1 MKRLIDFLA
10 AAIEFLSIAGIV
22 AFIAFCSDPEYVCGV
37 YMSAPEAAR
46 NAYPCL
52 FISCIVLFL
61 VLLLVDFILWYRKMI
76 NDPYRQLEIIACN
89 KTFDLAAETAKRLL
103 MWELKSPV
111 LVFIRWLASKTDN
124 EFIQSLSSK
133 SLNRAVVYKDYID
146 YYERLC
152 RGIFDDEDGGDPVG

>member
-1 MKRLIDFLA
+1 MKRVINFLA

-22 AFIAFCSDPEYVCGV
+22 AFIAFCSDPEYVCDV

-52 FISCIVLFL
+52 YVVCIVLFSLLCMAVCIVKRIRL
-61 VLLLVDFILWYRKMI
+61 VK
-76 NDPYRQLEIIACN
+76 DPWRELDIIACN
-89 KTFDLAAETAKRLL
+89 QTFDLAAETAKRLL
-103 MWELKSPV
+103 KWELKSPV

-124 EFIQSLSSK
+124 GFIQSLSSK
-133 SLNRAVVYKDYID
+133 SLNRAAVYKAYID

-152 RGIFDDEDGGDPVG
+152 RGIFDDEDGGDPFG